1 MIYVL
6 NIIASFIIRGDSRSS
21 FSAEDNAIFGNFE
34 ENDPDPHQNVLS
46 ASAASVSPHKRVS
59 RNSAVFIYLYFILFF
74 SCIVVLTVR
83 NWKHNF
89 HKFDFRV
96 PAVLTSRETVTGD
109 GQRLFASNDG
119 CMASRRGSSLIL
131 QLKPQTKRN
140 HHPQKK
146 IKEQDLQC
154 ITS

>member
-96 PAVLTSRETVTGD
+96 PAVLTSGKQSRETGNA
-109 GQRLFASNDG
+109 F
-119 CMASRRGSSLIL
+119 L
-131 QLKPQTKRN
+131 QAMMGAWRPVEV
-140 HHPQKK
+140 PV
-146 IKEQDLQC
+146 
-154 ITS
+154 